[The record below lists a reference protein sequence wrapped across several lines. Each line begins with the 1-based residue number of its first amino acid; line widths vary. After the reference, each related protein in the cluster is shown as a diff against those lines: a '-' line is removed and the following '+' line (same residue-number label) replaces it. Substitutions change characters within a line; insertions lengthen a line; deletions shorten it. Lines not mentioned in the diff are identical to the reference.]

1 MKKILLASV
10 LFSFLVFPVVGLAGL
25 VAPPAGSE
33 IPETITVGAD
43 IINIIDNLA
52 NWLFAILLAVAMVF
66 IILAAFQFLT
76 SGGDPARVT
85 SARQSLMYALV
96 GIAIAFL
103 ARGLVFLVRF
113 VLGIA
118 A

>member
-25 VAPPAGSE
+25 VAPAEG
-33 IPETITVGAD
+33 IPETITGAAD

-52 NWLFAILLAVAMVF
+52 NWLFAILLAIAMVF